1 MTISYAAILSKLR
14 LRYEVGIVHMDGSA
28 HMSGGN
34 GLKAGGGGGGGGGN
48 NNGGKRSFST
58 LAAGNTAHK
67 RFGGGG
73 ERPLSTVPAL
83 AGYHEAKG
91 NNNTLGNIIGGSRVP
106 SGRNAYQLPTESAV
120 FCRFTHMTKPA
131 EATILAPWARL
142 LARLPRKW

>member
-34 GLKAGGGGGGGGGN
+34 GLKAGGGGGGGG

-58 LAAGNTAHK
+58 LAAGNIAHK

-73 ERPLSTVPAL
+73 KRPLSTMPAL
-83 AGYHEAKG
+83 VGYHEAEG
-91 NNNTLGNIIGGSRVP
+91 NNNMLGNIGGSRVP
-106 SGRNAYQLPTESAV
+106 SGRNAYQLPTESTV

>member
-14 LRYEVGIVHMDGSA
+14 RRYELGIHRDGSA
-28 HMSGGN
+28 HMSGG
-34 GLKAGGGGGGGGGN
+34 GG

-67 RFGGGG
+67 TFGGGG
-73 ERPLSTVPAL
+73 KRPLSAISAL
-83 AGYHEAKG
+83 ACCHEAKG
-91 NNNTLGNIIGGSRVP
+91 NSNMLGNAGGSRAL
-106 SGRNAYQLPTESAV
+106 SGRSAYQLPTESAV
-120 FCRFTHMTKPA
+120 FRRFPHMTKPA